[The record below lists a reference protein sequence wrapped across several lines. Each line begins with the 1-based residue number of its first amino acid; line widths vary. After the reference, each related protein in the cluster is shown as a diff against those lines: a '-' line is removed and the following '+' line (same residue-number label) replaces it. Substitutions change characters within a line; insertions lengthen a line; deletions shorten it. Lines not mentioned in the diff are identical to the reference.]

1 MREKKKTVLLI
12 PCISLLSSH
21 HRHHQIRN
29 PRHDQAQ
36 ILLKL
41 EDQDLH
47 QHHHPNTNTNTMA
60 SYPSSVTDASGPSTP
75 SSPFVD
81 PQPSSSMMIPSTPTI
96 PTVPSPS
103 SIIPNLP
110 LTATAVSSLAT
121 NVQAVGAMWMI
132 SSAFFT
138 TYSTTKFL
146 KYRKVPP
153 PQSSTTTKKRQ
164 LFMPAAAAAAASAML
179 QSQSQSQSTK
189 TTSTTKNR
197 TFHLPHLSL
206 SRSTLLTLYRFS
218 GSLLMGIL
226 IGTTGDL
233 RIPSIVTRIQHTY
246 ELCPSFVLPALFLF
260 VANYAN
266 TISLDKMGISL
277 TYVTKCAIPLFT
289 VLLTAILDGIS
300 SLPSFK
306 VLLTLVPI
314 AGGIATAS
322 WNHPHF
328 EFAGMIAALTS
339 CLSQAALN
347 VSSKKTMTKLGV
359 SGPIAQR
366 CMVAVGLLIAII
378 YSSLQ
383 FMMTTSPKT
392 TSPEDNNSIDIAQQ
406 QQQQQ
411 LPQVHPPVWLAL
423 AAVLAYHV
431 EYMLSFIF
439 VTLVAPVTYSACDA
453 VRRLSIIVTGHY
465 MFGGP
470 PFTVLNKLGI
480 ACALLGALGYSLFNH

>member
-1 MREKKKTVLLI
+1 
-12 PCISLLSSH
+12 
-21 HRHHQIRN
+21 
-29 PRHDQAQ
+29 
-36 ILLKL
+36 
-41 EDQDLH
+41 
-47 QHHHPNTNTNTMA
+47 MA

-75 SSPFVD
+75 SSPFD
-81 PQPSSSMMIPSTPTI
+81 PQPSSSMMIPSTPTT
-96 PTVPSPS
+96 PTVPSPTTV
-103 SIIPNLP
+103 LP
-110 LTATAVSSLAT
+110 SLPVTTTATAAVASLAT

-146 KYRKVPP
+146 KYKKAP
-153 PQSSTTTKKRQ
+153 PQASTTTKKRQ
-164 LFMPAAAAAAASAML
+164 TFIPAAAAAAASGML
-179 QSQSQSQSTK
+179 PSQSRSTK
-189 TTSTTKNR
+189 TASTTKKI
-197 TFHLPHLSL
+197 FHRPHLSL

-218 GSLLMGIL
+218 GSLLIGIL

-233 RIPSIVTRIQHTY
+233 RIASIVARIRHTY

-260 VANYAN
+260 IANYAN

-289 VLLTAILDGIS
+289 VLLTAILDGLS
-300 SLPSFK
+300 ALPSLK

-328 EFAGMIAALTS
+328 ELAGMIAALTS

-347 VSSKKTMTKLGV
+347 VSSKKTMAKLGV

-383 FMMTTSPKT
+383 FMMTSSKMT
-392 TSPEDNNSIDIAQQ
+392 TSEGNDSIDIAQQ
-406 QQQQQ
+406 QQQS
-411 LPQVHPPVWLAL
+411 QVHPPVWLAL
-423 AAVLAYHV
+423 AAVLAYHI